1 MFVYR
6 IKFESS
12 SDSSDDE
19 LNKTNLED
27 EVIYFDDDL
36 ELPLFS
42 KADHGQPV
50 HTIIETLLSPETDDF
65 KVCKVQ
71 PLGVM
76 RNATFIVDID
86 EVAFEDLKADDL
98 GSWSSTG
105 TKRIYFRFTQRNIVR
120 YASGI
125 PSSSSDSFCLTRRYY
140 VHKTYH
146 RFHRIISDIIG
157 NACPLLHIYGNRC
170 NYMLLNYVNFTL
182 VIELTNEE
190 CNP

>member
-1 MFVYR
+1 
-6 IKFESS
+6 
-12 SDSSDDE
+12 
-19 LNKTNLED
+19 
-27 EVIYFDDDL
+27 
-36 ELPLFS
+36 
-42 KADHGQPV
+42 
-50 HTIIETLLSPETDDF
+50 
-65 KVCKVQ
+65 
-71 PLGVM
+71 M

-146 RFHRIISDIIG
+146 RFHHIS
-157 NACPLLHIYGNRC
+157 ATLKVMLVLYYIYMEIDAI
-170 NYMLLNYVNFTL
+170 MLLNYVNFT
-182 VIELTNEE
+182 
-190 CNP
+190 